1 MDNQFKLS
9 EKTVVLHG
17 PINSVV
23 QSLANQLTELGA
35 DIALVTDD
43 EKRAQVFSANLN
55 DLREVHRHRGRA
67 SGIHGSKNSLKECN
81 DIFARAAES
90 FGSIDVFI
98 DANSTPLFVD
108 QAKPELLEKSLKEQ
122 SKMYEQTLM
131 MTSIAEQYLSSRT
144 KGRMIFVTFEATQ
157 TGLAKNLMNAAFR
170 GSLKDYVKNLA
181 MDHLEKQLTANVVVC
196 GVTEEYL
203 TAKYK
208 GKTFADSKK
217 EFAAVI
223 PNIRPTEAMEVAS
236 AVAFLS
242 SSMSSAIN
250 GQTIYATHGF

>member
-1 MDNQFKLS
+1 
-9 EKTVVLHG
+9 
-17 PINSVV
+17 
-23 QSLANQLTELGA
+23 
-35 DIALVTDD
+35 
-43 EKRAQVFSANLN
+43 
-55 DLREVHRHRGRA
+55 
-67 SGIHGSKNSLKECN
+67 
-81 DIFARAAES
+81 
-90 FGSIDVFI
+90 
-98 DANSTPLFVD
+98 
-108 QAKPELLEKSLKEQ
+108 
-122 SKMYEQTLM
+122 M